1 MLKKPQALTPNS
13 KITIVSLSSGILGES
28 FADHQLQLGIKR
40 LKEMELVPM
49 LMPNALKGLTY
60 LAHHPQARADD
71 LKTAFADP
79 EIKGI
84 VCAIGGDDT
93 YRLLPYLLEDETFI
107 HNVQVSPKLFTGFSD
122 TTINHLMFYQL
133 GMQSFYGPNFLND
146 LAELDQ
152 EMLPYTKH
160 TFMNYFRNEATTSIK
175 SSPVWYEEREDFSP
189 AAVGTKRVQHVEQ
202 KGYEVLRGS
211 GRVTGRLLG
220 GCLDS
225 LYDILSGTR
234 YPDEKDV
241 AEKYHLFPSLDEWQ
255 DKILFIETSE
265 EKPAPELYQ
274 KMLLALDAK
283 GIFSAISA
291 LIVGKPQAEAFYD
304 EYNRMLLAV
313 TKKYNLPILTNVN
326 FGHAYPRTALPYGG
340 KMQIDFDRKSLTL
353 TEPIFA
359 QEETLNR

>member
-1 MLKKPQALTPNS
+1 MLKKPQVLTPNS
-13 KITIVSLSSGILGES
+13 KIAIVSLSSGTLGES
-28 FADHQLQLGIKR
+28 FATHQLQLGIKR
-40 LKEMELVPM
+40 LKEMQLQPVF
-49 LMPNALKGLTY
+49 MPNALKGIQY
-60 LAHHPQARADD
+60 LADHPQARADD

-93 YRLLPYLLEDETFI
+93 YRLLPYLLEDETFV
-107 HNVQVSPKLFTGFSD
+107 HNVHSHPKLFTGFSD

-160 TFMNYFRNEATTSIK
+160 TFMNYFRNEATTSIT
-175 SSPVWYEEREDFSP
+175 SSAIWYEEREDFSS
-189 AAVGTKRVQHVEQ
+189 AAVGMHRKQHMEQ

-211 GRVTGRLLG
+211 GQITGRLLG

-234 YPDEKDV
+234 YPDEKEV
-241 AEKYHLFPSLDEWQ
+241 TEKYHLFPSLNELQ
-255 DKILFIETSE
+255 DKIMFIETSE
-265 EKPAPELYQ
+265 EKPNPELYR
-274 KMLLALDAK
+274 KMLLALDAE

-291 LIVGKPQAEAFYD
+291 ILVGKPQAEAFYD
-304 EYNRMLLAV
+304 EYKQILLEI
-313 TKKYNLPILTNVN
+313 TDSYQLPILTNVN

-340 KMQIDFDRKSLTL
+340 ETQVDFNRKAITL
-353 TEPIFA
+353 LEPMFA
-359 QEETLNR
+359 

>member
-1 MLKKPQALTPNS
+1 M
-13 KITIVSLSSGILGES
+13 
-28 FADHQLQLGIKR
+28 
-40 LKEMELVPM
+40 
-49 LMPNALKGLTY
+49 
-60 LAHHPQARADD
+60 
-71 LKTAFADP
+71 
-79 EIKGI
+79 
-84 VCAIGGDDT
+84 
-93 YRLLPYLLEDETFI
+93 PYLLEDETFI
-107 HNVQVSPKLFTGFSD
+107 HNVQASPKLFTGFSD
-122 TTINHLMFYQL
+122 TTINHLMFYRL

-189 AAVGTKRVQHVEQ
+189 AAVGTKRIQHVEQ

-211 GRVTGRLLG
+211 GQVTGRLLG

-274 KMLLALDAK
+274 KMLLALDAE
-283 GIFSAISA
+283 GIFQLFQQS
-291 LIVGKPQAEAFYD
+291 
-304 EYNRMLLAV
+304 LLANHKQKLF
-313 TKKYNLPILTNVN
+313 TMSITGCYLQLPKNIICQ
-326 FGHAYPRTALPYGG
+326 F
-340 KMQIDFDRKSLTL
+340 
-353 TEPIFA
+353 
-359 QEETLNR
+359 